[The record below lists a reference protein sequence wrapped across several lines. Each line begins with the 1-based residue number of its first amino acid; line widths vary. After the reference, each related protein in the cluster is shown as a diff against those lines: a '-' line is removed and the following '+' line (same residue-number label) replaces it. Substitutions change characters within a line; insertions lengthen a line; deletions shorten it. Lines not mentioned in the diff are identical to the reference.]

1 MHDLQGLLDAGDKV
15 DETDAEYQSVV
26 ARMKAEVTK
35 DDTSSRVVDVRIEQT
50 STCSFLLLHL
60 SYLLTYFLV
69 VQTESS
75 TTKSMKNTPT
85 WVENVFSL
93 SVKHSRNGEA
103 STLLQPK
110 PSQVPSQNTKSKINT
125 LQLPILL

>member
-60 SYLLTYFLV
+60 SYLLTYFL
-69 VQTESS
+69 S
-75 TTKSMKNTPT
+75 P
-85 WVENVFSL
+85 FS
-93 SVKHSRNGEA
+93 
-103 STLLQPK
+103 
-110 PSQVPSQNTKSKINT
+110 
-125 LQLPILL
+125 